1 MNPFHL
7 DLLSNE
13 CFKCFMYYCMSVKV
27 TLLTDVYKA
36 NLLLLNEHFQW
47 LFSAVVNN
55 NVLCRDVTTFRF
67 INS

>member
-1 MNPFHL
+1 
-7 DLLSNE
+7 
-13 CFKCFMYYCMSVKV
+13 MYYFMSVKV
-27 TLLTDVYKA
+27 TLRTDVYKA

-47 LFSAVVNN
+47 LFAAVVNN

>member
-1 MNPFHL
+1 MNPFHS

-13 CFKCFMYYCMSVKV
+13 CFKCFMYYFMSVKV
-27 TLLTDVYKA
+27 TLRTDVYKA

-47 LFSAVVNN
+47 LFAAVVNN